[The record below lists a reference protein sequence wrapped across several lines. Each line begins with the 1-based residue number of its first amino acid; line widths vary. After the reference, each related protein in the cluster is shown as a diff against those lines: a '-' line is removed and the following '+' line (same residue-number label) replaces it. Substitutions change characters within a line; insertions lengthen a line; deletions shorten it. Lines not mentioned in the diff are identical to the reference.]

1 MCYITR
7 QRRRRCW
14 RSFPR
19 QSTSAKQFFCRVNIV
34 CIVRDALGTFLPRD
48 RRYEWMATRTEHA
61 TTRGRDRRRLT
72 IRCLTAGCCPAVRSA
87 RPEWSA
93 STSPI
98 DNSSREEDV
107 LADTSLS

>member
-34 CIVRDALGTFLPRD
+34 CIVRDALGTSFREID
-48 RRYEWMATRTEHA
+48 ATNGWRRGPSMQQRGVAT
-61 TTRGRDRRRLT
+61 
-72 IRCLTAGCCPAVRSA
+72 
-87 RPEWSA
+87 
-93 STSPI
+93 
-98 DNSSREEDV
+98 DV
-107 LADTSLS
+107 A